1 MALLD
6 FFLRLEQFKST
17 SSQKKL
23 KSCSFWSNFLRFLC
37 VIVAYERLLL
47 LDLSLAQFSYGQ
59 EYTQLTRQT
68 ATSTS
73 LACSSGWCT

>member
-47 LDLSLAQFSYGQ
+47 LDL
-59 EYTQLTRQT
+59 
-68 ATSTS
+68 
-73 LACSSGWCT
+73 